1 MAPFFCMYVFVFKFI
16 YPCEPIE
23 KYFRSWRRRRL
34 SSFFCFDAVLKI
46 CVSSVRGDAGGYVLF
61 PVWCISNFLAMDDG
75 FFFEYSLQFEKFA
88 SPPFVATPEAMS
100 LFRFGVFRFFLP
112 WTTVS
117 FLNILFSLKNLH
129 LLRSWRRRRLC
140 PFSGLVDLEFS
151 CHGRRFLV

>member
-1 MAPFFCMYVFVFKFI
+1 MYVFVFKFI

-23 KYFRSWRRRRL
+23 KYFRSRRRRRL

-100 LFRFGVFRFFLP
+100 FFRFGGFGIFLP
-112 WTTVS
+112 WTKVS
-117 FLNILFSLKNLH
+117 CLNILFSLKKLH

-140 PFSGLVDLEFS
+140 PMAKLLEKS
-151 CHGRRFLV
+151 IYLHVCYEEKARDCA